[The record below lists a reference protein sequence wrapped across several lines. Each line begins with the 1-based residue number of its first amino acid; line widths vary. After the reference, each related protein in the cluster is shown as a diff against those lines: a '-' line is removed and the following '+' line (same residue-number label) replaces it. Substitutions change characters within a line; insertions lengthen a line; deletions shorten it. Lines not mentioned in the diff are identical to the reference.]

1 MAETAVRGCRQCC
14 HPCHAYRAVLGLRR
28 QHCPIGQQGPP
39 ARLPQHC
46 LSRVVPWGTLALM
59 IQDVDE
65 SLRALVKEEALGD
78 NGVEIAFDAPTTDWV
93 SRRNAPTVDLYLYDI
108 REDLTRR
115 QTMWEE
121 VRDEQGRVTERRLR
135 PRWFRLSYLC
145 TAWTQRPEDEHRLLS
160 ALLSCFIR
168 HEALP
173 EELLKGALEGTEL
186 PVVLTA
192 ALPLTEDRSIAD
204 VWSAMGGELKPS
216 VDLVVTAPM
225 DVQRSIEAG
234 PPVLEEP
241 ILSVVPTEAPAKG
254 RSRSKRKGT
263 AAARDNGIEP
273 SQPGVLE
280 ETRRAGTKR
289 QPGRTLRIR
298 GLHGRRTGS

>member
-1 MAETAVRGCRQCC
+1 
-14 HPCHAYRAVLGLRR
+14 
-28 QHCPIGQQGPP
+28 
-39 ARLPQHC
+39 
-46 LSRVVPWGTLALM
+46 M
-59 IQDVDE
+59 IQDVDQ

-78 NGVEIAFDAPTTDWV
+78 NGVEIAFDAPTTEWV
-93 SRRNAPTVDLYLYDI
+93 SRRNAPSVDLYLYDI

-160 ALLSCFIR
+160 AMLSCFIR
-168 HEALP
+168 CEALP
-173 EELLKGALEGTEL
+173 PEHLKGVLEGTAL

-192 ALPLTEDRSIAD
+192 ALPPTEDRSIAD
-204 VWSAMGGELKPS
+204 VWTAMGGEMKPS
-216 VDLVVTAPM
+216 IDLVVTAPM
-225 DVQRSIEAG
+225 DVARALEAG

-241 ILSVVPTEAPAKG
+241 ILSVIPAEPRAKGKSRRKRKAPA
-254 RSRSKRKGT
+254 
-263 AAARDNGIEP
+263 AERDNGIEP
-273 SQPGVLE
+273 SERGVLE
-280 ETRRAGTKR
+280 ETRRAGTRK

-298 GLHGRRTGS
+298 GLDERRTGS

>member
-1 MAETAVRGCRQCC
+1 
-14 HPCHAYRAVLGLRR
+14 
-28 QHCPIGQQGPP
+28 
-39 ARLPQHC
+39 
-46 LSRVVPWGTLALM
+46 M

-65 SLRALVKEEALGD
+65 SLRALVKEKALGD

-93 SRRNAPTVDLYLYDI
+93 SRRNAPAVDLYLYDI
-108 REDLTRR
+108 REDLSRR

-121 VRDEQGRVTERRLR
+121 VRDEHGRVTERRLR

-160 ALLSCFIR
+160 AMLGCFIR
-168 HEALP
+168 HETMP
-173 EELLKGALEGTEL
+173 EEMLKGVLEGTEL

-192 ALPLTEDRSIAD
+192 ALPPTEDRSIAD
-204 VWSAMGGELKPS
+204 VWSAMGGEMKPS
-216 VDLVVTAPM
+216 IDLVVTAPM
-225 DVQRSIEAG
+225 DVGRSLEVG

-241 ILSVVPTEAPAKG
+241 ILSVVSPADGSKS
-254 RSRSKRKGT
+254 RSRRSRKKT
-263 AAARDNGIEP
+263 AERDNGVEP
-273 SQPGVLE
+273 GEPGVLE

-298 GLHGRRTGS
+298 GIDEPRTGT

>member
-1 MAETAVRGCRQCC
+1 V
-14 HPCHAYRAVLGLRR
+14 
-28 QHCPIGQQGPP
+28 
-39 ARLPQHC
+39 
-46 LSRVVPWGTLALM
+46 

-65 SLRALVKEEALGD
+65 SLRALLKEDALGA
-78 NGVEIAFDAPTTDWV
+78 NGVDIAFDAPTTDWV

-121 VRDEQGRVTERRLR
+121 VRDEAGRVTERRLR

-160 ALLSCFIR
+160 ALLGCFIR
-168 HEALP
+168 HETVPP
-173 EELLKGALEGTEL
+173 EMLRGTLGGSVL

-192 ALPLTEDRSIAD
+192 ALPPTEDRSIAD
-204 VWSAMGGELKPS
+204 VWSALGGELKPS

-225 DVQRSIEAG
+225 DVQRSLEAG

-241 ILSVVPTEAPAKG
+241 VLSVVPADSGSKSRPG
-254 RSRSKRKGT
+254 RRRRRAGR
-263 AAARDNGIEP
+263 RDSGIEAGEA
-273 SQPGVLE
+273 GVLE
-280 ETRRAGTKR
+280 ETRRAGSTR
-289 QPGRTLRIR
+289 QPGRTLRIHGLRDRR
-298 GLHGRRTGS
+298 GGT

>member
-1 MAETAVRGCRQCC
+1 
-14 HPCHAYRAVLGLRR
+14 
-28 QHCPIGQQGPP
+28 
-39 ARLPQHC
+39 
-46 LSRVVPWGTLALM
+46 M

-78 NGVEIAFDAPTTDWV
+78 NGVEIAFDAPTTEWV
-93 SRRNAPTVDLYLYDI
+93 SRRNAPTVNLYLYDI

-121 VRDEQGRVTERRLR
+121 VRDEAGRVTERRLR

-160 ALLSCFIR
+160 AMLGCFIR
-168 HEALP
+168 HESMPP
-173 EELLKGALEGTEL
+173 ERLKGVLEGTVM

-192 ALPLTEDRSIAD
+192 ALPVTEDRSIAD
-204 VWSAMGGELKPS
+204 VWSAMGGEMKPS
-216 VDLVVTAPM
+216 IDLIVTAPM
-225 DVQRSIEAG
+225 DVERALEAG

-241 ILSVVPTEAPAKG
+241 ILSVVRTDIGSKSK
-254 RSRSKRKGT
+254 SRKRKG
-263 AAARDNGIEP
+263 AVAERDNGIEP
-273 SQPGVLE
+273 GEPGVLE

-298 GLHGRRTGS
+298 GLHERRTGS

>member
-1 MAETAVRGCRQCC
+1 
-14 HPCHAYRAVLGLRR
+14 
-28 QHCPIGQQGPP
+28 
-39 ARLPQHC
+39 
-46 LSRVVPWGTLALM
+46 M

-78 NGVEIAFDAPTTDWV
+78 NGVEVAFDAPTTEWV

-121 VRDEQGRVTERRLR
+121 VRDEHGRVTERRLR

-160 ALLSCFIR
+160 AMLGCFVR
-168 HEALP
+168 HESMPA
-173 EELLKGALEGTEL
+173 ELLKGALADAQQ
-186 PVVLTA
+186 PIVMTA
-192 ALPLTEDRSIAD
+192 ALPVAEDRSIAD

-216 VDLVVTAPM
+216 IDLIVTAPL
-225 DVQRSIEAG
+225 DVQRALEAG

-241 ILSVVPTEAPAKG
+241 ILSVVSPDDG
-254 RSRSKRKGT
+254 NRSRSRRRKKS
-263 AAARDNGIEP
+263 AERDNGIEP
-273 SQPGVLE
+273 GEPGVLE

-289 QPGRTLRIR
+289 QPGRTLRVR
-298 GLHGRRTGS
+298 GIDEPRTGT

>member
-1 MAETAVRGCRQCC
+1 M
-14 HPCHAYRAVLGLRR
+14 
-28 QHCPIGQQGPP
+28 GQDRPP
-39 ARLPQHC
+39 ARLPTRR
-46 LSRVVPWGTLALM
+46 LLGVATRATLVPM

-65 SLRALVKEEALGD
+65 SLRALVKEDALGG
-78 NGVEIAFDAPTTDWV
+78 NGVEVAFDAPTTEWV

-108 REDLTRR
+108 REDLSRR

-121 VRDEQGRVTERRLR
+121 VRDERGRVTERRLR

-160 ALLSCFIR
+160 AMLGCFIR

-173 EELLKGALEGTEL
+173 SGMLKGVLEGTDL

-192 ALPLTEDRSIAD
+192 ALPPTEDRSIAD

-216 VDLVVTAPM
+216 IDLVVTAPM
-225 DVQRSIEAG
+225 DVERSLAAG

-241 ILSVVPTEAPAKG
+241 ILSVVSPDDGT
-254 RSRSKRKGT
+254 RSKSRAKRKPP
-263 AAARDNGIEP
+263 AESRDSGIEP
-273 SQPGVLE
+273 GEPGVLE

-298 GLHGRRTGS
+298 GIDEPRTGT